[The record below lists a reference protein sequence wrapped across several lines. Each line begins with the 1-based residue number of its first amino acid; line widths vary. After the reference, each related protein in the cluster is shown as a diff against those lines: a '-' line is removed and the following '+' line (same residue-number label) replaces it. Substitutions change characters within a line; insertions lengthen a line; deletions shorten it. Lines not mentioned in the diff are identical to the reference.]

1 MHARSSGA
9 TVRPVPAAVHRQILC
24 AWIFCTSVRRT
35 SPFFQRCDAT
45 VMRVSEPREIAS
57 GVVLMTAGSGPR
69 AANLYLV
76 RSGSGWVMIDCGW
89 AGSARPL
96 LDAVEKMLGPGNA
109 PAAIFL
115 THIHPDHS
123 GAAGVLARSWGIP
136 VYVHQAELPMAAGRY
151 IPEFSMP
158 MDRWLVAPFLWSLP
172 TRARRRLEAANDITD
187 VVQSLPL
194 SGEVPGLPDWV
205 AVPAPGHTPGH
216 VAYWRSKDGVLMTG
230 DAVVTVNLNSLR
242 GVLLGSPDLSGPPWY
257 TTWNWKTSMDTV
269 SRLAE
274 LGPRVLAPGH
284 GQPLAMGVVPRLRAV
299 ATKEQAQRL
308 ALRRRTGGAPKA
320 A

>member
-1 MHARSSGA
+1 MCMSIFRA
-9 TVRPVPAAVHRQILC
+9 PVLHP
-24 AWIFCTSVRRT
+24 
-35 SPFFQRCDAT
+35 SPYFQRCDAT

-57 GVVLMTAGSGPR
+57 GVVLMTAGTGPR

-76 RSGSGWVMIDCGW
+76 RSGSGWVMVDCGW
-89 AGSARPL
+89 AGSARAVL
-96 LDAVEKMLGPGNA
+96 GAVEKMLGAGNA

-123 GAAGVLARSWGIP
+123 GAAGALARSWNIP

-158 MDRWLVAPFLWSLP
+158 LDRWLVAPFLWSLP
-172 TRARRRLEAANDITD
+172 TRARRRMEAANDISD
-187 VVQSLPL
+187 VVQGLPR
-194 SGEVPGLPDWV
+194 SGEVPGLPDWA
-205 AVPAPGHTPGH
+205 AVPTPGHTPGH
-216 VAYWRSKDGVLMTG
+216 VAYWRSRDGLLMTG

-242 GVLLGSPDLSGPPWY
+242 GVLLASPDLSGPPWY
-257 TTWNWKTSMDTV
+257 TTWNWKMSLESV

-274 LGPRVLAPGH
+274 LGPRLLAPGH
-284 GQPLAMGVVPRLRAV
+284 GQPLAMGVVPRLRAM

-308 ALRRRTGGAPKA
+308 VRRRRTGGAPKA

>member
-9 TVRPVPAAVHRQILC
+9 NVRPLPAAAHRRSLC
-24 AWIFCTSVRRT
+24 ASIFCRSLLRP
-35 SPFFQRCDAT
+35 SPSFQRCDAT
-45 VMRVSEPREIAS
+45 VKRVSEPREIAS
-57 GVVLMTAGSGPR
+57 GVVLMTAGTGPM

-76 RSGSGWVMIDCGW
+76 RSGSEWVMVDCGW
-89 AGSARPL
+89 AGSARAVL
-96 LDAVEKMLGPGNA
+96 GAVEKMLGPGNA

-123 GAAGVLARSWGIP
+123 GAASALARSWAIP

-158 MDRWLVAPFLWSLP
+158 LDRWLVAPFLWSMP
-172 TRARRRLEAANDITD
+172 TRARRRMEVVNDITD

-194 SGEVPGLPDWV
+194 GGEVPGLPDWV
-205 AVPAPGHTPGH
+205 AVPTPGHTPGH
-216 VAYWRSKDGVLMTG
+216 VAYWRSKDGVLITG

-242 GVLLGSPDLSGPPWY
+242 GILLGSPDLSGPPWY
-257 TTWNWKTSMDTV
+257 TTWNWKTSVKSV

-274 LGPRVLAPGH
+274 LGPRLLAPGH

-308 ALRRRTGGAPKA
+308 ALRRRAGGAPKA